1 MTTSFKN
8 YSKVIS
14 LPLDLLVLKRLLTKI
29 CELEYKLVQL
39 GAMYLV
45 LFPLSSVFFFKQR
58 AVVLLFSLFV
68 VIYFC

>member
-45 LFPLSSVFFFKQR
+45 LFPLSSVVFFKQR